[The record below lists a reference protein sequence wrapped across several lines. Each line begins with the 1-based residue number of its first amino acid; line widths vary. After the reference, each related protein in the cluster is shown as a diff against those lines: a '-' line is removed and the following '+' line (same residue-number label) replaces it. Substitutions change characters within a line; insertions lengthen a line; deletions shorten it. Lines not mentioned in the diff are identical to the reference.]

1 VEVKAM
7 GYEQIIY
14 KAEDRIATI
23 TLNRPEALNAW
34 TAVMMNEVLDA
45 LDRADNDDN
54 IRVVIFTG
62 AGKAYCAGAD
72 LSAGGFGSAEELRK
86 IPEFRDSAGMITL
99 RIYDMKKPV
108 IGAING
114 NAVGVGIT
122 MTMTMDIRIASEAAK
137 KVGFVF
143 NRRGV
148 VPEGC
153 CTYFLPRIVGINKA
167 AELIL
172 TGRLFDAREGL
183 ELGLFNRVVPP
194 EELMPTALGIARE
207 IADNTSAISTALA
220 RQLLWKTLGET
231 EPMKT
236 HRLESEGFRYMLL
249 SEDVK
254 EGVTSFIEKR
264 PPDFSMKP
272 SSDMPD
278 FYPWWKELP
287 FSEKNK

>member
-1 VEVKAM
+1 
-7 GYEQIIY
+7 
-14 KAEDRIATI
+14 
-23 TLNRPEALNAW
+23 
-34 TAVMMNEVLDA
+34 
-45 LDRADNDDN
+45 
-54 IRVVIFTG
+54 
-62 AGKAYCAGAD
+62 
-72 LSAGGFGSAEELRK
+72 
-86 IPEFRDSAGMITL
+86 GMITL

-108 IGAING
+108 IGASNG